1 MTSINFNYNINTD
14 FSLPQQTSFKKNAGG
29 YIRDAAIKT
38 DRYIT
43 NPLNS
48 IYGTKTEIEATIKS
62 NPKIR
67 QILDEHHLHAFVN
80 ETELE
85 KLRKGHLQNTRI
97 TAAKIYSNL
106 PAELKNQINLQ
117 ELQEAAMFH
126 DYGKILI
133 PDSILNKQGALNDTE
148 WAIMRRHS
156 ELGAVLLKG
165 KDLSPRTI
173 ELVKFHHLNGTE
185 NGYPLPD
192 KTYRH
197 GLDTEVLTL
206 ADKFE
211 ALMEERSYKN
221 AMSRNEALGIL
232 EHDVKSGLIS
242 PEVFDALKKSV

>member
-1 MTSINFNYNINTD
+1 MTSINFNYNIN
-14 FSLPQQTSFKKNAGG
+14 SGYNLPEQTSFKRNAGRYLHG
-29 YIRDAAIKT
+29 AIGQTDKYIA
-38 DRYIT
+38 
-43 NPLNS
+43 NPLREK
-48 IYGTKTEIEATIKS
+48 YGTKTEIEAVIKS
-62 NPKIR
+62 NPKIQ
-67 QILDEHHLHAFVN
+67 QILNEHHLHASVN

-106 PAELKNQINLQ
+106 PEDLKKEINLQ

-133 PDSILNKQGALNDTE
+133 PDNILNKKGELNQNE

-156 ELGAVLLKG
+156 ELGAELLKN

-173 ELVKFHHLNGTE
+173 ELVKFHHLNGMGG
-185 NGYPLPD
+185 GYPLPD

-211 ALMEERSYKN
+211 ALMEERSYKS
-221 AMSRNEALGIL
+221 AMSSEDALGIL
-232 EHDVKSGLIS
+232 ENDVKSGLIS
-242 PEVFDALKKSV
+242 QEVFDALKKSI

>member
-1 MTSINFNYNINTD
+1 MTSINFNYNINSG
-14 FSLPQQTSFKKNAGG
+14 FNLPEQTSFKRNAGRYLQG
-29 YIRDAAIKT
+29 AIGQTDKYIA
-38 DRYIT
+38 
-43 NPLNS
+43 NPLRDK
-48 IYGTKTEIEATIKS
+48 YGTKTEVEAAIKS
-62 NPKIR
+62 NPRIQ
-67 QILDEHHLHAFVN
+67 QILNEHHLHAFVN

-106 PAELKNQINLQ
+106 PENLKKEINLQ

-133 PDSILNKQGALNDTE
+133 PDNILNKKGKLSKNE

-156 ELGAVLLKG
+156 ELGAELLKN

-173 ELVKFHHLNGTE
+173 ELVKFHHLNGMGS
-185 NGYPLPD
+185 GYPSPD

-211 ALMEERSYKN
+211 ALMEERSYKS

-232 EHDVKSGLIS
+232 ENDVKSGLIS